1 MSASTVHPWSGPL
14 LDVLMRGALIVVLAL
29 FCYRVSRPFIDL
41 LLWSLILAVTLYPLH
56 GWLRARLGNRNGRA
70 ATLIV
75 TLCIA
80 VLLVPAYLLGAS
92 LAESVQNTVEAIK
105 TGGVHIPPPA
115 ESVASWPL
123 IGERLFAF
131 WQQAAVDLSG
141 AVAQLVPKIR
151 EHALGILGTIAG
163 MGAALMIFIGALV
176 IAGIIMA
183 FGEEGHRSAR
193 RIAKR
198 IVGAQ
203 QGERVVVLCT
213 ATIRAVALGV
223 IGIAFI
229 QMLLVGIPFVMMGIP
244 GAGLLA
250 LAILLLG
257 IMQVPVTIITVPVIA
272 FVIVTQGA
280 SVETIIFAVW
290 TLIAGL
296 ADNVLKPLL
305 LGRGLEVP
313 MPVVLIGAIGGMVSN
328 GVIGLFIGP
337 VILAVAYRLF
347 WEWVGN
353 AEDASETATSRASP
367 TGADER
373 A

>member
-1 MSASTVHPWSGPL
+1 MSPSPVPPWSGPL
-14 LDVLMRGALIVVLAL
+14 LDVLMRGALIVVLTL
-29 FCYRVSRPFIDL
+29 FCYRVFRPFIDL

-56 GWLRARLGNRNGRA
+56 GWLLARLGNRNGQA

-75 TLCIA
+75 LVCVA
-80 VLLVPAYLLGAS
+80 ALLIPAYLLGAS
-92 LAESVQNTVEAIK
+92 LTESVQNTVATIK
-105 TGGVHIPPPA
+105 SGAFAIPPPA
-115 ESVASWPL
+115 DSVANWPL
-123 IGERLFAF
+123 IGERLHAV
-131 WQQAAVDLSG
+131 WQQAAVNLSG
-141 AVAQLVPKIR
+141 ALQQLAPKVR
-151 EHALGILGTIAG
+151 EHALGILGTLAG
-163 MGAALMIFIGALV
+163 MGAAMLIFIGAL
-176 IAGIIMA
+176 ITAGIIMA
-183 FGEEGHRSAR
+183 FGVEGHRSAR
-193 RIAKR
+193 RIAAR
-198 IVGAQ
+198 IVGTQ

-229 QMLLVGIPFVMMGIP
+229 QMLLVGIPFVIMGIP

-280 SVETIIFAVW
+280 SVETITFAVW

-296 ADNVLKPLL
+296 SDNVLKPLL

-313 MPVVLIGAIGGMVSN
+313 MPVVLIGAIGGMVDS

-337 VILAVAYRLF
+337 VVLAVAYRLF

-353 AEDASETATSRASP
+353 GAVVSERSA
-367 TGADER
+367 GD
-373 A
+373 